1 MNESNN
7 QEEFSKKYAEVIAK
21 AWSDEGFKKKLLE
34 NPNETLKEFG
44 VPMPEG
50 ITFHIHEN
58 GSGTCHLILPKK
70 PEGELSEED
79 ISKDIMGRGGYCLCA
94 GCGNY
99 GG

>member
-1 MNESNN
+1 MNESNH
-7 QEEFSKKYAEVIAK
+7 QEEFSKKYSEVIAK
-21 AWSDEGFKKKLLE
+21 AWSDEDFKKKLLE

-70 PEGELSEED
+70 PAGELSDED
-79 ISKDIMGRGGYCLCA
+79 LKKASGGMMQGSNSY
-94 GCGNY
+94 GIEQGN
-99 GG
+99 

>member
-1 MNESNN
+1 MNESNH

-21 AWSDEGFKKKLLE
+21 AWSDESFKKKLLE

-70 PEGELSEED
+70 TNRKLSDDELKKAS
-79 ISKDIMGRGGYCLCA
+79 GGTMFDDGNAA
-94 GCGNY
+94 GL
-99 GG
+99 

>member
-1 MNESNN
+1 MNESNH

-44 VPMPEG
+44 VPIPEG
-50 ITFHIHEN
+50 VTFHIHEN

-70 PEGELSEED
+70 PEGELSDEELKKA
-79 ISKDIMGRGGYCLCA
+79 SGGGSTGDDTMLHST
-94 GCGNY
+94 G
-99 GG
+99 

>member
-1 MNESNN
+1 MNESNH

-34 NPNETLKEFG
+34 KPNETLKEFG

-58 GSGTCHLILPKK
+58 GSGSCHLILPKK
-70 PEGELSEED
+70 TNRKLSDDELKKAQGGETSTTD
-79 ISKDIMGRGGYCLCA
+79 P
-94 GCGNY
+94 Y
-99 GG
+99 GINNN

>member
-1 MNESNN
+1 MNESNH

-44 VPMPEG
+44 VPIPEG
-50 ITFHIHEN
+50 VTFHIHEN

-79 ISKDIMGRGGYCLCA
+79 ISKNIRA
-94 GCGNY
+94 GECSDNWTDGQA
-99 GG
+99 

>member
-1 MNESNN
+1 MSESNH

-21 AWSDEGFKKKLLE
+21 AWSDESFKKKLLE

-44 VPMPEG
+44 VPMAEG

-70 PEGELSEED
+70 PDGELSD
-79 ISKDIMGRGGYCLCA
+79 DDLKKASGGGDLVCQSMGG
-94 GCGNY
+94 
-99 GG
+99 

>member
-1 MNESNN
+1 MNESNH

-21 AWSDEGFKKKLLE
+21 AWSDESFKKKLLE

-70 PEGELSEED
+70 PEGEFSEDD
-79 ISKDIMGRGGYCLCA
+79 IKRMMGGQALCCLRSSV
-94 GCGNY
+94 
-99 GG
+99 

>member
-1 MNESNN
+1 MNDSNH

-21 AWSDEGFKKKLLE
+21 AWSDESFKKKLLE

-58 GSGTCHLILPKK
+58 GSGTCHLILPEK
-70 PEGELSEED
+70 PGELSDEELKKT
-79 ISKDIMGRGGYCLCA
+79 SGGNST
-94 GCGNY
+94 GNDWGP
-99 GG
+99 GGSCD